1 MCVTP
6 NYLRTY
12 VWSGKGALYLQK
24 KIEKKSLRR
33 LFFHDSRY
41 FSVFLNIASMSVSV
55 VPIIAMSV
63 SVSMSINQ
71 PTSKWHHLT
80 NCIAIYKLTLWRRAY
95 IIYHDIIK

>member
-1 MCVTP
+1 MQVH
-6 NYLRTY
+6 
-12 VWSGKGALYLQK
+12 LQK

-63 SVSMSINQ
+63 SMSINR
-71 PTSKWHHLT
+71 PTSK
-80 NCIAIYKLTLWRRAY
+80 LWPSEKNKMGSFHVVGMDNFGPIFRGWVN
-95 IIYHDIIK
+95 